1 MAAASRARAARVR
14 GPEKSFRLRIRQ
26 TACYVTVNMAIVSS
40 SHVVVR
46 RVMGCARSSGIDE
59 GLHDNVNALL
69 IQAPLKA
76 CNIAYG
82 ASCREQPLGQELR
95 LKARAS

>member
-1 MAAASRARAARVR
+1 MVRVAFKAFHLQNIMSQR
-14 GPEKSFRLRIRQ
+14 DYIE

-40 SHVVVR
+40 SRVVVR
-46 RVMGCARSSGIDE
+46 RVMGCARLSGIDE

-69 IQAPLKA
+69 IQAPLNA

-82 ASCREQPLGQELR
+82 ASCREQPLDQELR